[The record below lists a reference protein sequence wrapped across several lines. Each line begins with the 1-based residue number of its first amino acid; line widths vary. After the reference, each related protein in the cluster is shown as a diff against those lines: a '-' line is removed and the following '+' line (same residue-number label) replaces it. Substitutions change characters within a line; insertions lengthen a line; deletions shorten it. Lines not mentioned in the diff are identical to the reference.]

1 MYLAGEISQDEFLDR
16 KEQLEKVNTNWL
28 KLLTRVAFSHS
39 HNLSVSGGTSK
50 FNYVASVGFNQVDG
64 QEIGNSSKRMSG
76 RVSVG
81 MQLHPKMRA
90 TVSMNGSVTTNKGF
104 ANRVN
109 PLGYATST
117 SRAIEAYDENGEYS
131 LFIVKSIISL

>member
-1 MYLAGEISQDEFLDR
+1 MRMYLAGEISQDEFLDR

-50 FNYVASVGFNQVDG
+50 FNYVASVGFNQADG

-90 TVSMNGSVTTNKGF
+90 TVNINWI
-104 ANRVN
+104 
-109 PLGYATST
+109 PLLLIRDLQTGL
-117 SRAIEAYDENGEYS
+117 I
-131 LFIVKSIISL
+131 L

>member
-1 MYLAGEISQDEFLDR
+1 M
-16 KEQLEKVNTNWL
+16 

-39 HNLSVSGGTSK
+39 HNLSVGGTSK
-50 FNYVASVGFNQVDG
+50 FNYVTLLDLINDG

-109 PLGYATST
+109 PLGMQHLQVGQLGH
-117 SRAIEAYDENGEYS
+117 DENGEYS
-131 LFIVKSIISL
+131 FYRKKHHIL